1 MQNVIMIG
9 CDLHDKNMLLKIAV
23 NRDAAV
29 QKIVGNTAAERK
41 VMIEE
46 LTVQAK
52 KIGAKEILFAYE
64 ASGLGY
70 TLHDELRAAG
80 IDCRVLAPS
89 KMALSNKQRS
99 NKTDAKDAEHI
110 LELVR
115 AYKLAGN
122 RLPEVTVPNAQQ
134 RDDQER
140 VRGRDDLTRKQ
151 TRLKA
156 QIRALLK
163 RNGIEKRADLGTSWT
178 QKWRA
183 YLDEL
188 CKKGLPA
195 GARAQLS
202 SLVRQLANVSEE
214 IALCDADLRKLART
228 PRHRKQI
235 KALTAMAGVGIFTA
249 LTFLAEM
256 GDLKRFKNRRQ
267 VGSYVGLAPSS
278 HESGKIDDRKG
289 HITRQGPSRLRKVLC
304 QAVWACIRSDPKEA
318 AFYEGLK
325 VKNAGKAKIGVVAV
339 MRRMAI
345 KMWHKAQE
353 AA

>member
-1 MQNVIMIG
+1 MKNVIMVG
-9 CDLHDKNMLLKIAV
+9 CDLHDKNMLLKIAL
-23 NRDAAV
+23 NRDLSV

-41 VMIEE
+41 VMIED
-46 LTVQAK
+46 LHALAK
-52 KIGAKEILFAYE
+52 KNSAKEILFAYE

-70 TLHDELRAAG
+70 TLHDELRASG

-89 KMALSNKQRS
+89 KMVQSTKQRS
-99 NKTDAKDAEHI
+99 NKTDAKDAEYI

-122 RLPEVTVPNAQQ
+122 RLPEVTVPSAQL

-178 QKWRA
+178 KKWRA
-183 YLDEL
+183 YLNGL
-188 CKKGLPA
+188 GKKGLPV
-195 GARAQLS
+195 GAQSQLN
-202 SLVRQLANVSEE
+202 SLVRQLDNVCEE
-214 IALCDADLRKLART
+214 IALCDADLSKLAKT
-228 PRHRKQI
+228 ERHRKQI

-249 LTFLAEM
+249 LTFIVEM

-267 VGSYVGLAPSS
+267 VGSYAGLAPTS

-318 AFYEGLK
+318 VFYEGLK
-325 VKNAGKAKIGVVAV
+325 AKNAGKAKIGVVAV

-345 KMWHKAQE
+345 KMWHKALE

>member
-23 NRDAAV
+23 NRDSAI

-46 LTVQAK
+46 LKVHAK
-52 KIGAKEILFAYE
+52 QMGAKEILFAYE

-89 KMALSNKQRS
+89 KMAQSSTQRS

-115 AYKLAGN
+115 GYKLAGN
-122 RLPEVTVPNAQQ
+122 RLPEVTVPSAQQ

-163 RNGIEKRADLGTSWT
+163 RNGIEKRADLGASWT
-178 QKWRA
+178 TKWRA
-183 YLDEL
+183 YLDGL
-188 CKKGLPA
+188 CKKGLPD

-202 SLVRQLANVSEE
+202 SLIRQLKNVCDE
-214 IALCDADLRKLART
+214 IALCDADLRTMART
-228 PRHRKQI
+228 QRHRKQI

-249 LTFLAEM
+249 LTFLTEM

-267 VGSYVGLAPSS
+267 VGSYAGLAPTS
-278 HESGKIDDRKG
+278 HESGKIDNRKG
-289 HITRQGPSRLRKVLC
+289 HITRQGPSRVRKVLC
-304 QAVWACIRSDPKEA
+304 QAVWARVRSDPDEA
-318 AFYEGLK
+318 DLYARLK
-325 VKNAGKAKIGVVAV
+325 AKNAGKAKIGVVAV
-339 MRRMAI
+339 MRRLAI
-345 KMWHKAQE
+345 KMWHKAKDV
-353 AA
+353 A